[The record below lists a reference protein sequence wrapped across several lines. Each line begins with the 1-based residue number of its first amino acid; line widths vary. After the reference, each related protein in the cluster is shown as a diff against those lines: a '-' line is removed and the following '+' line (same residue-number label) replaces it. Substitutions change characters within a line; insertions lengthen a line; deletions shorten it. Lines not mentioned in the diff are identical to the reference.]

1 MMSRLIIPPSLL
13 HRTPAAGGRTTDGAV
28 LEKAQTAY
36 YVEQSD
42 RGKRPRDGKIDFPWS
57 AQEVQQQKFGLAKFL
72 PSRV

>member
-28 LEKAQTAY
+28 LEKAQTAD
-36 YVEQSD
+36 VEQSV